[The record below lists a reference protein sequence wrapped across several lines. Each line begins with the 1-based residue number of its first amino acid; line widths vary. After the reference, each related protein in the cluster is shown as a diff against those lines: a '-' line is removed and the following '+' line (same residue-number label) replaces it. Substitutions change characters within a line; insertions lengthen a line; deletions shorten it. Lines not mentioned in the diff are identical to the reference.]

1 LKNDKIVLFI
11 QRLVDGD
18 FALGAMPLSW
28 HK

>member
-1 LKNDKIVLFI
+1 LKESQKIPFI
-11 QRLVDGD
+11 QYLVGAD